1 MKGWFYMKEKIE
13 ISENKEV
20 DSKTQKSTSKK
31 RKSKKIHGVLIT
43 IFVVLIAFV
52 LGLAIMYLYSKN
64 NPTVIT
70 SKKTVSEI
78 KVSEE
83 AMEDAIDKVY
93 DSVLCIQV
101 LDQSGNVT
109 SSGSGFVYNKDS
121 KYGYILTNSH
131 VVSGSTTV
139 QGVLSNNNTVE
150 LKVLGT
156 DSYTDL
162 AVLRMNAKDVL
173 GVASIGKSSNVKVG
187 NTVFTVGSPM
197 GSDYSGTV
205 TKGILSGK
213 DRLIETSSSTD
224 SYTTESYIVKVMQTD
239 AAISPGNSGGP
250 LVDLAGDVI
259 GINSLKLVDSSVEGM
274 GFAIPIEDAM
284 SYVDT
289 LAQGKKVERP
299 ILGVQILDLT
309 NKLLLQRYGINYD
322 SSIKEGII
330 LVKVNSGY
338 PASDAGLKDMDVVT
352 KINGENV
359 TTTSQFKYELYKYSI
374 GDTIEVT
381 YVRNGKEKTTK
392 IKLDKSK

>member
-1 MKGWFYMKEKIE
+1 MKEKIE
-13 ISENKEV
+13 VSENKEV
-20 DSKTQKSTSKK
+20 ASKTQKSISKK
-31 RKSKKIHGVLIT
+31 HKSKKIHGVLIT

-101 LDQSGNVT
+101 LDQSGNVI
-109 SSGSGFVYNKDS
+109 SSGSGFVYSKDS

-131 VVSGSTTV
+131 VVSGATTV

-162 AVLRMNAKDVL
+162 AVLRMDAKDVL

-197 GSDYSGTV
+197 GSNYSGTV

-322 SSIKEGII
+322 SSINEGII
-330 LVKVNSGY
+330 LVKVNGGY
-338 PASDAGLKDMDVVT
+338 PASAAGLKNMDVVT
-352 KINGENV
+352 KINGEKV

>member
-1 MKGWFYMKEKIE
+1 MKEKIE
-13 ISENKEV
+13 VSENKEV
-20 DSKTQKSTSKK
+20 ASKTQKSISKK

-52 LGLAIMYLYSKN
+52 LGLSIMYLYSKN

-101 LDQSGNVT
+101 LDQSGNVI
-109 SSGSGFVYNKDS
+109 SSGSGFVYSKDN

-131 VVSGSTTV
+131 VVSGATTV

-162 AVLRMNAKDVL
+162 AVLRMDVKDVL

-197 GSDYSGTV
+197 GSNYSGTV

-322 SSIKEGII
+322 SSINEGII
-330 LVKVNSGY
+330 LVKVNGGY
-338 PASDAGLKDMDVVT
+338 PASDAGLKNMDVVT
-352 KINGENV
+352 KINGEKV

>member
-1 MKGWFYMKEKIE
+1 MKEKIE
-13 ISENKEV
+13 VSENKEV
-20 DSKTQKSTSKK
+20 ASKTQKSISKK
-31 RKSKKIHGVLIT
+31 HKSKKIHGVLIT

-101 LDQSGNVT
+101 LDQSGNVI
-109 SSGSGFVYNKDS
+109 SSGSGFVYSKDS

-131 VVSGSTTV
+131 VVSGATTV

-162 AVLRMNAKDVL
+162 AVLRMDAKDVL

-197 GSDYSGTV
+197 GSNYSGTV

-322 SSIKEGII
+322 SSINEGII
-330 LVKVNSGY
+330 LVKVNNGY

-352 KINGENV
+352 KINGEKV

-392 IKLDKSK
+392 VKLDKSK

>member
-1 MKGWFYMKEKIE
+1 MKEKIE
-13 ISENKEV
+13 VSENKEV
-20 DSKTQKSTSKK
+20 ASKTQKSISKK
-31 RKSKKIHGVLIT
+31 RKSKKIHGILIT
-43 IFVVLIAFV
+43 IAFV
-52 LGLAIMYLYSKN
+52 LGLSIMYLYSKN

-101 LDQSGNVT
+101 LDQSGNVI
-109 SSGSGFVYNKDS
+109 SSGSGFVYSKDS

-131 VVSGSTTV
+131 VVSGATTV

-162 AVLRMNAKDVL
+162 AVLRMDAKDVL

-197 GSDYSGTV
+197 GSNYSGTV

-322 SSIKEGII
+322 SSINEGII
-330 LVKVNSGY
+330 LVKVNGGY
-338 PASDAGLKDMDVVT
+338 PASDAGLKNMDVVT
-352 KINGENV
+352 KINGEKV

>member
-1 MKGWFYMKEKIE
+1 MKEKIE
-13 ISENKEV
+13 VSENKEV
-20 DSKTQKSTSKK
+20 ASKTQKSISKK
-31 RKSKKIHGVLIT
+31 RKSKKIHGILIT

-52 LGLAIMYLYSKN
+52 LGLSIMYLYSKN

-101 LDQSGNVT
+101 LDQSGNVI
-109 SSGSGFVYNKDS
+109 SSGSGFVYSKDS

-131 VVSGSTTV
+131 VVSGATTV

-162 AVLRMNAKDVL
+162 AVLRMDAKDVL

-197 GSDYSGTV
+197 GSNYSGTV

-322 SSIKEGII
+322 SSINEGMI
-330 LVKVNSGY
+330 LVKVNGGY
-338 PASDAGLKDMDVVT
+338 PASDAGLKNMDVVT
-352 KINGENV
+352 KINGEKV

>member
-1 MKGWFYMKEKIE
+1 MKEKIE
-13 ISENKEV
+13 VSENKEV
-20 DSKTQKSTSKK
+20 ASKTQKSISKK
-31 RKSKKIHGVLIT
+31 RKSKKIHGILIT

-52 LGLAIMYLYSKN
+52 LGLSIMYLYSKN

-101 LDQSGNVT
+101 LDQSGNVI
-109 SSGSGFVYNKDS
+109 SSGSGFVYSKDS

-131 VVSGSTTV
+131 VVSGATTV

-162 AVLRMNAKDVL
+162 AVLRMDAKDVL

-197 GSDYSGTV
+197 GSNYSGTV

-322 SSIKEGII
+322 SSINEGII
-330 LVKVNSGY
+330 LVKVNGGY
-338 PASDAGLKDMDVVT
+338 PASDAGLKNMDVVT
-352 KINGENV
+352 KINGEKV

>member
-1 MKGWFYMKEKIE
+1 MKEKIE
-13 ISENKEV
+13 VSENKEV
-20 DSKTQKSTSKK
+20 ASKTQKSISKK

-52 LGLAIMYLYSKN
+52 LGLSIMYLYSKN

-101 LDQSGNVT
+101 LDQSGNVI
-109 SSGSGFVYNKDS
+109 SSGSGFVYSKDS

-131 VVSGSTTV
+131 VVSGATTV

-162 AVLRMNAKDVL
+162 AVLRMDAKDVL

-197 GSDYSGTV
+197 GSNYSGTV

-284 SYVDT
+284 NYVDT

-322 SSIKEGII
+322 SSINEGII
-330 LVKVNSGY
+330 LVKVNGGY
-338 PASDAGLKDMDVVT
+338 PASDAGLKNMDVVT
-352 KINGENV
+352 KINGEKV

>member
-1 MKGWFYMKEKIE
+1 MKEKIE
-13 ISENKEV
+13 VSENKEV
-20 DSKTQKSTSKK
+20 ASKTQKSISKK
-31 RKSKKIHGVLIT
+31 RKSKKIHGILIT

-52 LGLAIMYLYSKN
+52 LGLSIMYLYSKN

-101 LDQSGNVT
+101 LDQSGNVI
-109 SSGSGFVYNKDS
+109 SSGSGFVYSKDS

-131 VVSGSTTV
+131 VVSGATTV

-162 AVLRMNAKDVL
+162 AVLRMDAKDVL

-197 GSDYSGTV
+197 GSNYSGTV

-239 AAISPGNSGGP
+239 AAISTGNSGGP

-322 SSIKEGII
+322 SSINEGII
-330 LVKVNSGY
+330 LVKVNGGY
-338 PASDAGLKDMDVVT
+338 PASDAGLKNMDVVT
-352 KINGENV
+352 KINGEKV